1 MPCPNTHNCSLGNL
15 RARMNKM
22 SKSYIYIYIYICR
35 LYFSFRF
42 FAGIKVLNDF
52 FEFWVSFLTFPQLFF
67 RYLGKNRKTM
77 GVLLLE
83 LQGYYTSI
91 NTVTQTQWV
100 GNMTGQNNHSSD
112 TLGVSHRGL
121 SLLPAELLAVLILL
135 NGEEWIVWFFRALFG
150 RQSHPQALS
159 RWCLDRPSASW
170 FCLPGP
176 GRYWIFK
183 LNVDRLDSHL

>member
-1 MPCPNTHNCSLGNL
+1 
-15 RARMNKM
+15 
-22 SKSYIYIYIYICR
+22 
-35 LYFSFRF
+35 
-42 FAGIKVLNDF
+42 
-52 FEFWVSFLTFPQLFF
+52 
-67 RYLGKNRKTM
+67 M

-135 NGEEWIVWFFRALFG
+135 NGEE
-150 RQSHPQALS
+150 
-159 RWCLDRPSASW
+159 
-170 FCLPGP
+170 
-176 GRYWIFK
+176 
-183 LNVDRLDSHL
+183 